1 MIIKSNQYAEKR
13 RDIIGIYDRST
24 KGVVLEYFTIVN
36 KILNHHTRVSDY
48 TIIEKKESTSL
59 NSHISLRQIHSSF
72 SRETYKE
79 KSFLEKVSFFL
90 STARDAVRTAS
101 IDTVS

>member
-59 NSHISLRQIHSSF
+59 NSHISLRQI
-72 SRETYKE
+72 RVLVERLIK
-79 KSFLEKVSFFL
+79 KSPFLKKYLFFYL
-90 STARDAVRTAS
+90 LQEMQ
-101 IDTVS
+101 